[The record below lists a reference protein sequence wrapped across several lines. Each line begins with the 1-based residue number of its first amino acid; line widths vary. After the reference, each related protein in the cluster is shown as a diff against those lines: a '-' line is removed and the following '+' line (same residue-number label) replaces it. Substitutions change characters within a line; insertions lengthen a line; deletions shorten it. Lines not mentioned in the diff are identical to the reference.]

1 MNTFHNTAS
10 ESGQELKDCE
20 NKAAI
25 QEQKVLELC
34 LSNPDSDFTSDEVH
48 KAMVTFEYKT
58 STRRCISNLKNKG
71 LLVDTEKRRK
81 GDSNRNQIVW
91 RLNKLEDLVDMI
103 NQVDEEAARKAKF
116 HKKLLKLKKEYLD
129 IMPVDMVI
137 VIDLETV

>member
-1 MNTFHNTAS
+1 MEFYDTAS
-10 ESGQELKDCE
+10 ESSEDLKD
-20 NKAAI
+20 NKKKAAI
-25 QEQKVLELC
+25 QEKKVLDLFV
-34 LSNPDSDFTSDEVH
+34 SNPEENFTSDEVH
-48 KAMVTFEYKT
+48 NSMKDFEYVT
-58 STRRCISNLKNKG
+58 STRRCISNLKAKG
-71 LLVDTEKRRK
+71 KIVDTGKQRK

-129 IMPVDMVI
+129 IMSVDMVI